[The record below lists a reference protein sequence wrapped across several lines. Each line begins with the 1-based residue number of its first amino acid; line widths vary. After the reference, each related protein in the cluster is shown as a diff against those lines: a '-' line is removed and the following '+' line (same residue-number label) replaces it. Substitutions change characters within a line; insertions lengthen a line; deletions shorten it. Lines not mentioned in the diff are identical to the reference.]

1 MIPRLQSPGTGREAK
16 RSRALFSILASVTL
30 ASAAVAGPVS
40 AQLTRTAPEDVGL
53 SPERLQRIG
62 EVFRGYADEGRL
74 AGAVG
79 MVLRDGRVAY
89 LDAWGMRDVESGD
102 PMEVDDIFRIYSM
115 TKPITSVAV
124 MILYEEG
131 HFFLND
137 PVGRYLPELAGR
149 PVARLSEAGSDGEIP
164 TEPARR
170 PVTIRDLLRHTS
182 GLTYGAFSNT
192 PVDQLYRQRGILDQP
207 TLEGMVEALGSIP
220 LAYQPGTRWH
230 YSVSTDVLARLVEVV
245 SGQTFDTFLQER
257 IFGPLEMEDT
267 GFHAPRSKHH
277 RLTRIYGHADAETTL
292 TLGDT
297 ASFREPPT
305 FLSGGGGLVSTA
317 EDYARF
323 AQMLLNG
330 GELEGVRILGPKTV
344 ELMTVNHLEEG
355 MPTSFLAPG
364 WGFGL
369 GFTVKTELGP
379 DGMPGSVG
387 NYYWFGVGGTSF
399 WVDPAEDLVGVF
411 MIQIR
416 PNRDVT
422 FRQQFKRLVYQALTG
437 R

>member
-1 MIPRLQSPGTGREAK
+1 MSRIRIF
-16 RSRALFSILASVTL
+16 RSLGAFLVAASVVTTPVSGQL
-30 ASAAVAGPVS
+30 PSAA
-40 AQLTRTAPEDVGL
+40 PEEVGI
-53 SPERLQRIG
+53 SPERLERIDEMFG
-62 EVFRGYADEGRL
+62 AYADEGRL

-79 MVLRDGRVAY
+79 MVLRGGRVAY
-89 LDAWGMRDVESGD
+89 VEAWGMRDVEAGD
-102 PMEVDDIFRIYSM
+102 PMEVDDLFRIYSM

-124 MILYEEG
+124 MMLWEEG

-149 PVARLSEAGSDGEIP
+149 PVARLSEATSEGDVP

-192 PVDQLYRQRGILDQP
+192 PVDRIYRERGILDQP
-207 TLEGMVEALGSIP
+207 TLEAMVEELGSIP
-220 LAYQPGTRWH
+220 LVYQPGTRWH

-245 SGQTFDTFLQER
+245 SGRPFDAFLEER
-257 IFGPLEMEDT
+257 IFDPLGMVDT
-267 GFHAPRSKHH
+267 GFYVPDSKHD
-277 RLTRIYGHADAETTL
+277 RLTRIYGHMDAEGTL
-292 TLGDT
+292 ALGDT
-297 ASFREPPT
+297 VSFREPTT

-317 EDYARF
+317 RDYARF

-330 GELEGVRILGPKTV
+330 GELDGVRILSPKTV
-344 ELMTVNHLEEG
+344 DLMTVNHLEEG
-355 MPTSFLAPG
+355 MPTGFLAPG

-399 WVDPAEDLVGVF
+399 WVDPAEDLIGVF

-422 FRQQFKRLVYQALTG
+422 FRQQFKRLVYQSLVEKE
-437 R
+437 